1 MESEDWITSISNIS
15 LDSSTTVYNVSDYL
29 TDTIDLSSL
38 DITTV
43 TIDENRYELRNSGK
57 IPVDIWAK
65 IYNNGKI
72 DD

>member
-1 MESEDWITSISNIS
+1 MESDDWITSISNIS
-15 LDSSTTVYNVSDYL
+15 LDSSTVYNVSDYL

-43 TIDENRYELRNSGK
+43 TVDENRYELRNSGK

>member
-1 MESEDWITSISNIS
+1 MESDDWITSISNIS

-29 TDTIDLSSL
+29 SDTIDLSSL

>member
-1 MESEDWITSISNIS
+1 MESDDWITSISNIS